1 MRDEPSSDE
10 TSVGDLLDRWQRRDD
25 LAFSALVDR
34 FQGSLLRYARALIGE
49 ADAFSA
55 ADVVQEVFLK
65 LARVPPVLPEEVR
78 GDPRREES
86 MLSSWL
92 FCVTRSSAMDLVRSE
107 NRRRARE
114 EKSATPESAPP
125 ATSAAEHGDTRRMV
139 EAGIERLPADQRDV
153 LVLRL
158 LDHKSYREIAEITG
172 RKEGTVAWLISEG
185 LKRLAAIL
193 APLLDLER
201 VAAPARAARPLLGE
215 TS

>member
-1 MRDEPSSDE
+1 MSELP
-10 TSVGDLLDRWQRRDD
+10 SVGDLLDRWKRRDD
-25 LAFSALVDR
+25 AAFAALVDR
-34 FQGSLLRYARALIGE
+34 FQGALLRYARAVIGN
-49 ADAFSA
+49 ADAFCA

-65 LARVPPVLPEEVR
+65 LARVPPSLPEEAR
-78 GDPRREES
+78 GDARREES
-86 MLSSWL
+86 ILTSWL
-92 FCVTRSSAMDLVRSE
+92 FRVTRSSAMDLIRSE
-107 NRRRARE
+107 TRRKVRE
-114 EKSATPESAPP
+114 EQSAAPESAPP
-125 ATSAAEHGDTRRMV
+125 APSQAEHRDTRRLV

-185 LKRLAAIL
+185 LKRLAASL

-201 VAAPARAARPLLGE
+201 APAAARVGRPLLGE